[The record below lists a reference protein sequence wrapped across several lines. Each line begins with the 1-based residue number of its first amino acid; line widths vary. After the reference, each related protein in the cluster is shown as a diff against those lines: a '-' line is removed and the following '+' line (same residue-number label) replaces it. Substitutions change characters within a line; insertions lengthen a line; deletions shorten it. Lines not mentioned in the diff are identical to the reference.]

1 MPSLSAWSLPQPF
14 ESGYLTV
21 YLVFPGRYVPVHIE
35 YVLVEILKNAFRATV
50 ENHQRKYGGSPTKP
64 MPPVVATI
72 ALASLPPSPSQAS
85 FPSSP
90 MDALAPAPPTPLTI
104 GTAPQYLTIRIR
116 DQGGG
121 VHLNDLP
128 RIFSYAFTTARGS
141 GTGPYDDEGMGGGP
155 YAAQYVG
162 GAAGAVDDSE
172 SASGLFSEI
181 TSKGLQTGLGTLAG
195 LGYG

>member
-1 MPSLSAWSLPQPF
+1 VSLAFL
-14 ESGYLTV
+14 
-21 YLVFPGRYVPVHIE
+21 GRYIPVHIE

-50 ENHQRKYGGSPTKP
+50 ENHQRVYGSSTTES
-64 MPPVVATI
+64 MPPVLATI
-72 ALASLPPSPSQAS
+72 ALASLPPSSSLAS

-90 MDALAPAPPTPLTI
+90 TDALAPAPPVPLTI

-121 VHLNDLP
+121 VHHSDLP

-141 GTGPYDDEGMGGGP
+141 RAGSDDDEGMGGGP

-162 GAAGAVDDSE
+162 GAAGAVEE
-172 SASGLFSEI
+172 SGSTSGLFDEI

>member
-1 MPSLSAWSLPQPF
+1 M
-14 ESGYLTV
+14 
-21 YLVFPGRYVPVHIE
+21 FPARYVPVHIE
-35 YVLVEILKNAFRATV
+35 YVLIEILKNAFRATV
-50 ENHQRKYGGSPTKP
+50 ENHQRQHGSSTTKP
-64 MPPVVATI
+64 MPPVLATI
-72 ALASLPPSPSQAS
+72 ALASLPPSPSPAS

-90 MDALAPAPPTPLTI
+90 MDVLAPAPPVSLTI

-121 VHLNDLP
+121 VHPCDLP

-141 GTGPYDDEGMGGGP
+141 GTGFDGDEGMGGGP
-155 YAAQYVG
+155 YAAQYIG
-162 GAAGAVDDSE
+162 GVAGAVEEAEAE
-172 SASGLFSEI
+172 SVNASGLFGEI